1 MIYHIVMW
9 NFKKEVNDSEKD
21 RLKSDMAFHLK
32 ELVGKVPGLL
42 TVDFIEHPF
51 SSSTHDMALVTTF
64 NRAEDIPV
72 YAGHPEHVKAADTYV
87 RPYTCDRA
95 CLDYEL

>member
-9 NFKKEVNDSEKD
+9 NFKKEVDDSEKE
-21 RLKSDMAFHLK
+21 RLKSDMALHLK
-32 ELVGKVPGLL
+32 ALVGKVPGLL
-42 TVDFIEHPF
+42 TVDFIERPF
-51 SSSTHDMALVTTF
+51 SSSTHEMALVTTF
-64 NRAEDIPV
+64 ARAEDIPV
-72 YAGHPEHVKAADTYV
+72 YAGHPEHVRAADAYV